1 MEAPDHGIS
10 VADDSERGRFA
21 ALGNQLI
28 DTHIRLLDALDDL
41 RSGSPPPRELA
52 DHCLAFC
59 AAVTRH
65 HTEEDTSVFP
75 VLAARHPE
83 LREVLEGLERDHLM
97 VAGMLRRVAE
107 LAGDLAGD
115 GARASLD
122 GRAVGARAELDGRAG
137 TARAELDG
145 FAADGARAAPD
156 GLAAEA
162 RAELDGLAALLE
174 SHFVWEEKRLV
185 AALNALGPNELR
197 PQW

>member
-10 VADDSERGRFA
+10 VADDNGWGHLA

-41 RSGSPPPRELA
+41 RSGTPPPREPA

-59 AAVTRH
+59 AALTRH

-83 LREVLEGLERDHLM
+83 LREVLEGLERDHLL

-107 LAGDLAGD
+107 LAADLD
-115 GARASLD
+115 
-122 GRAVGARAELDGRAG
+122 
-137 TARAELDG
+137 
-145 FAADGARAAPD
+145 ADGV
-156 GLAAEA
+156 

-174 SHFVWEEKRLV
+174 SHFTWEEKRLV
-185 AALNALGPNELR
+185 AALNALGPDG
-197 PQW
+197 

>member
-1 MEAPDHGIS
+1 MEAPDHGTS
-10 VADDSERGRFA
+10 VADDNGGGRLA

-41 RSGSPPPRELA
+41 RSGTPPPRVLA

-65 HTEEDTSVFP
+65 HTEEDTAVFP

-83 LREVLEGLERDHLM
+83 LREVLDRLERDHQL

-107 LAGDLAGD
+107 LAADLD
-115 GARASLD
+115 
-122 GRAVGARAELDGRAG
+122 
-137 TARAELDG
+137 
-145 FAADGARAAPD
+145 ADG
-156 GLAAEA
+156 A

-174 SHFVWEEKRLV
+174 SHFTWEEKRLV
-185 AALNALGPNELR
+185 TALNALGPDELA

>member
-10 VADDSERGRFA
+10 VADDDGWGRLA

-41 RSGSPPPRELA
+41 RSGAPPPRELR
-52 DHCLAFC
+52 DHCLAVC

-83 LREVLEGLERDHLM
+83 LREVLDGLERDHLM
-97 VAGMLRRVAE
+97 VAGMLQRVAE
-107 LAGDLAGD
+107 LAADLDSD
-115 GARASLD
+115 G
-122 GRAVGARAELDGRAG
+122 
-137 TARAELDG
+137 
-145 FAADGARAAPD
+145 
-156 GLAAEA
+156 A

-174 SHFVWEEKRLV
+174 SHFTWEEKRLV
-185 AALNALGPNELR
+185 TALNELGPDELR
-197 PQW
+197 PRW